1 MAFSMQ
7 LLSQAYPVDKDD
19 LKIAQDIE
27 LVESQTAT
35 DEQSA
40 VHGKN
45 GDNTVNDPAADLV
58 EKYRSLSDDTFSSDE
73 MFSGDDTL
81 HRDEDTLSGDDT
93 LSGEDDISAGPIS
106 MPEARKNAT
115 KLKGTAYDV
124 DRLLGKVVGGH
135 YQILA
140 YVGEGG
146 MSRIYKAKHLHLNKD
161 VAIKFLAVGRQFDA
175 KAIARFQKE
184 ANAASEL
191 QHPSICSTRE
201 FGVDENGIPY
211 LVMDYVEGISLS
223 ELLWKEKTIQ
233 PPQAIDIMIGVCRG
247 LEHAHDQGVIH
258 RDIKPANIILT
269 KDRSGLDA
277 VKLVDFGIAK
287 LIRDDESGPDLT
299 QTGEVFGTP
308 KYMSPEQ
315 CLGKTV
321 DQRADIYALGCIF
334 YEMFAGRAPFY
345 NESALQILFSHINDH
360 PQEIIEKC
368 GKNVQAIL
376 NRCLQKDPARRY
388 QRVSELLADL
398 EAVRAGRP
406 PVYAQYKPSADPNI
420 VISMVILTV
429 TMSVIFFAFTALTS
443 NHQKAMS
450 DTAAWET
457 AHSKAVEYRTRNKL
471 IAAEAALEES
481 LAIAKSSRNESLV
494 ALTLQELSD
503 VETALGKT
511 HQAAEHSKSLSSKIK
526 GNSISSLFMSFAFL
540 LIAAATVMAISA
552 VLLFG
557 KSQASLEEFFRNKR
571 M

>member
-1 MAFSMQ
+1 M
-7 LLSQAYPVDKDD
+7 DKDD
-19 LKIAQDIE
+19 LKFAQDIE
-27 LVESQTAT
+27 LVE
-35 DEQSA
+35 DY
-40 VHGKN
+40 K
-45 GDNTVNDPAADLV
+45 
-58 EKYRSLSDDTFSSDE
+58 SLSDDTFCSDD
-73 MFSGDDTL
+73 MFSGGDTPPDDDDSLPGNDDTL
-81 HRDEDTLSGDDT
+81 HGDDDTLSGDET
-93 LSGEDDISAGPIS
+93 LSSDDDFSAGSIPR
-106 MPEARKNAT
+106 PKARKNAT

-124 DRLLGKVVGGH
+124 DRLVGKVVGGH
-135 YQILA
+135 YQILS
-140 YVGEGG
+140 YLGEGG
-146 MSRIYKAKHLHLNKD
+146 MSRIYKAKHLHLNKE

-175 KAIARFQKE
+175 KSIARFQKE

-223 ELLWKEKTIQ
+223 ELLWKERTVQ

-247 LEHAHDQGVIH
+247 LEHAHQQGVIH

-315 CLGKTV
+315 CLGKSV

-334 YEMFAGRAPFY
+334 YEMYAGRAPFY

-360 PQEIIEKC
+360 PQEIIDKC

-376 NRCLQKDPARRY
+376 DRCLQKDPARRY

-406 PVYAQYKPSADPNI
+406 PVYAQYKTSLDPKTI
-420 VISMVILTV
+420 ISMVILTV
-429 TMSVIFFAFTALTS
+429 TMSVIIFAFTTLTS
-443 NHQKAMS
+443 THQKTMS
-450 DTAAWET
+450 DTASWEA
-457 AHSKAVEYRTRNKL
+457 AHSKAVEYRTRNKF
-471 IAAEAALEES
+471 IAAEPALEES
-481 LAIAKSSRNESLV
+481 LAIAKNSRNESLI

-511 HQAAEHSKSLSSKIK
+511 HQAAEHKKSLTSKIK
-526 GNSISSLFMSFAFL
+526 VNSISNLFMGLAFL
-540 LIAAATVMAISA
+540 LIALGSVIAISA
-552 VLLFG
+552 FLLFG
-557 KSQASLEEFFRNKR
+557 KSNQAIVSEFFKNKR